1 MENIFPLYDNIS
13 HFYFIAIRVHF
24 GSFYILI
31 KRFLTFFLADL
42 FTRLLLSQLLP
53 ST

>member
-13 HFYFIAIRVHF
+13 HFYLIAIRVYF
-24 GSFYILI
+24 GSFDMLI

-42 FTRLLLSQLLP
+42 FVKLLLSQLLP